1 MRAALRLTCELAFGK
16 RADAQT
22 RLRCAGPVR
31 DTSGARSCCI
41 RPITL
46 DIELKSKRCLVLR
59 YLSRAGV
66 RLCVRT
72 QYALADDSVDA

>member
-1 MRAALRLTCELAFGK
+1 MRAALRLTCELAFVK

-31 DTSGARSCCI
+31 DTSGARSCCT

-46 DIELKSKRCLVLR
+46 DIELKTKRGLVLR
-59 YLSRAGV
+59 YLSRAEV

-72 QYALADDSVDA
+72 QRVLADDSAGA